1 MTALTLS
8 SLCRSL
14 GLSPRG
20 RLVAEGAAPFIIPDG
35 LIAEW
40 RFDSG
45 AGQTLIDASGNG
57 HHGQLGST
65 AGTDV
70 NDPTWGSLGLSFD
83 GVNDYVV
90 APVGIA
96 IVTGTFTCLVRP
108 DRTLNGTKISQ
119 PMSINDR
126 EGMGLNL
133 DHTNSSF
140 KEAATINTVQGGGA
154 WVIAKYAPLA
164 QSSWYCL
171 TLVNTGSNLIAWRNG
186 AKITTTPYTGAAAS
200 TGTKINF
207 GAGYA
212 LASNAQCTI
221 AYAIART
228 GILADAQ
235 VLQEYEYIKY
245 QVASRGIALP

>member
-8 SLCRSL
+8 SLSRSL

-20 RLVAEGAAPFIIPDG
+20 RAPEGAAPAIVPDG

-119 PMSINDR
+119 AMAINDR
-126 EGMGLNL
+126 EGLTLNL
-133 DHTNSSF
+133 DHSSAAF
-140 KEAATINTVQGGGA
+140 REAADINTVQAGAA
-154 WVIAKYAPLA
+154 WVVAKYGPLV

-171 TLVNTGSNLIAWRNG
+171 TVVNTGSSLIAWRNG

-200 TGTKINF
+200 TGTSIHF
-207 GAGYA
+207 GTGYN
-212 LASNAQCTI
+212 LSNSAQCTI
-221 AYAIART
+221 AYGIART
-228 GILADAQ
+228 GILTDAQ
-235 VLQEYEYIKY
+235 VAQEYAYVKY
-245 QVASRGIALP
+245 QVSSRPITLP